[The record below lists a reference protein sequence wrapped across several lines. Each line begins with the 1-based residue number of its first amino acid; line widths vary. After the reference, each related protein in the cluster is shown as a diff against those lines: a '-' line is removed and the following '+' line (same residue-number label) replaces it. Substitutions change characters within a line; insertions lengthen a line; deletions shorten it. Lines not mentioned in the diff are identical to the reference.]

1 MIEFE
6 AFPKIP
12 RLNRGMVVTEKIDG
26 TNAAVVIE
34 TDGEG
39 NYEVGAQSRKRLI
52 TPDDDNFG
60 FARWVNDNAEAL
72 AATLGPGR
80 HFGEWWGR
88 GIQRR
93 YGLSEKRFS
102 LFNTSR
108 WHADDLAAV
117 PNLGVV
123 PVLAAGN
130 FSHDLI
136 AGCVSDLRRFGSIAA
151 PGFMDPEG
159 VVVWLSAARLSF
171 KVMVKNDEVPKG
183 LAS

>member
-26 TNAAVVIE
+26 TNAAVIV
-34 TDGEG
+34 TEG
-39 NYEVGAQSRKRLI
+39 GEVGAQSRKRLI

-60 FARWVNDNAEAL
+60 FARWVRENSDAL
-72 AATLGPGR
+72 AVTLGPGR
-80 HFGEWWGR
+80 HFGEWWGQ

-93 YGLSEKRFS
+93 YGLDGKRFS

-108 WHADDLAAV
+108 WSAADLEAV
-117 PNLGVV
+117 PQLGVV

-130 FSHDLI
+130 FDHSTI
-136 AGCVSDLRRFGSIAA
+136 SYCVESLALTGSVAA

-159 VVVWLSAARLSF
+159 VVVFLSSARQLF
-171 KVMVKNDEVPKG
+171 KVMVKNDATPKA
-183 LAS
+183 LSEATS

>member
-6 AFPKIP
+6 PFPKIP

-26 TNAAVVIE
+26 TNAAVIITE
-34 TDGEG
+34 DG
-39 NYEVGAQSRKRLI
+39 EVGAQSRKRLI
-52 TPDDDNFG
+52 TPDADNYG
-60 FARWVNDNAEAL
+60 FARWVHDNAESL

-80 HFGEWWGR
+80 HFGEWWGA

-108 WHADDLAAV
+108 WSAADLAAV
-117 PNLGVV
+117 PQLGVV

-130 FSHDLI
+130 FNHDTITESVRVL
-136 AGCVSDLRRFGSIAA
+136 GEEGSAAA

-159 VVVWLSAARLSF
+159 VVVFLSAARQFF
-171 KVMVKNDEVPKG
+171 KVMLKNDDLPKG
-183 LAS
+183 LGEAS